1 MQLSV
6 LWHVSFLHLRGPCNP
21 TFQRFGKVWSLIDSF
36 FCRVSHS
43 HSRVSCLSFFAGL
56 MRSNPFDVD
65 FWDLEDDEANAN
77 ANAHLVEEEEAEEE
91 FDFVHS
97 VAQQPA
103 VISETATTP
112 HGILGPHCPRNVVD
126 PARAS
131 TLPPPRTGWKWRI
144 DVLQAD
150 GATAVDAA
158 AEAVFGKR
166 VPAPLL
172 DEDLEE
178 VHHISQEDLGA
189 QVDGSLLIKLDA
201 ECTIPYKVMAG
212 APLTDMCIVSNRTA
226 LLLLLSIMCC
236 EHLLAPC

>member
-1 MQLSV
+1 
-6 LWHVSFLHLRGPCNP
+6 
-21 TFQRFGKVWSLIDSF
+21 
-36 FCRVSHS
+36 
-43 HSRVSCLSFFAGL
+43 

-65 FWDLEDDEANAN
+65 SWDVEDDEANAN
-77 ANAHLVEEEEAEEE
+77 ANAQEEEAEEE